1 MPPST
6 TAARRN
12 LIVLLLGAMVL
23 VTFVFWPIAG
33 ALFLGAVLGGVLWP
47 LQLRLTKRLKGSRKL
62 SAAALV
68 LATAILVAAPVVAM
82 SIVIGKQAAE
92 VATFVS
98 TTFQRSG
105 VEGLLRHL
113 PEPVKK
119 VARDGLS
126 RLPKERNE
134 NVNTTVQR
142 TLTEQS
148 GNAVAV
154 VGTAISVTTSLAFR
168 SVIMLIALFF
178 FLLEGSRLVEWV
190 DENAPLERGTARQ
203 LLDEFRRVSSAI
215 IMSIVVTAAV
225 QAGAALIGY
234 LIAGVPH
241 LVFAAS
247 ITFIAAFIPAVGAGA
262 ACLAVAGIVALSG
275 HTSAAIFLAIWGLA
289 VVSLVDNVLRA
300 FLIKD
305 GSGVPGAVIFFSLL
319 GGLQAFGALG
329 LILGPLAVALFL
341 AILRLQRQ
349 NAEGT
354 SEQPGIHALRKHA
367 PPTSRASRGSS

>member
-1 MPPST
+1 MAPST

-23 VTFVFWPIAG
+23 VTVVFWPIAG

-62 SAAALV
+62 SAATLV
-68 LATAILVAAPVVAM
+68 LASAILVAAPIVAM

-105 VEGLLRHL
+105 IEGLLRHL

-134 NVNTTVQR
+134 NVNATVQR

-178 FLLEGSRLVEWV
+178 FLLEGSRLVAWV

-203 LLDEFRRVSSAI
+203 LLGEFRSVSSAI
-215 IMSIVVTAAV
+215 VMSIVVTAAV

-234 LIAGVPH
+234 LIASVPH
-241 LVFAAS
+241 PFFAAS
-247 ITFIAAFIPAVGAGA
+247 VTFIAAFIPAVGAGA

-300 FLIKD
+300 YLIKD
-305 GSGVPGAVIFFSLL
+305 GSGIHGAVIFFSLL

-349 NAEGT
+349 NSDRAGDT
-354 SEQPGIHALRKHA
+354 QPGIHPLRKAHA
-367 PPTSRASRGSS
+367 Q

>member
-1 MPPST
+1 MATSPS
-6 TAARRN
+6 AARRN

-23 VTFVFWPIAG
+23 VTFVLWPIAG
-33 ALFLGAVLGGVLWP
+33 ALFLAAVLGGVLWP
-47 LQLRLTKRLKGSRKL
+47 LQLRLTKRLNGSRAI

-68 LATAILVAAPVVAM
+68 LATALLVTAPVVAM

-119 VARDGLS
+119 VARDALS
-126 RLPKERNE
+126 RLPRARNE

-178 FLLEGSRLVEWV
+178 FLLEGSRIVEWV
-190 DENAPLERGTARQ
+190 DDNAPLERGTARQ
-203 LLDEFRRVSSAI
+203 LLGEFRRVSTAVV
-215 IMSIVVTAAV
+215 MSIVVTAAV
-225 QAGAALIGY
+225 QAGVALIGY
-234 LIAGVPH
+234 LIASVPH
-241 LVFAAS
+241 PIFAAS
-247 ITFIAAFIPAVGAGA
+247 ITFIAAFIPGVGAGA

-300 FLIKD
+300 YLIKD
-305 GSGVPGAVIFFSLL
+305 GSGIHGAVIFFALL

-341 AILRLQRQ
+341 AILRLQQQ
-349 NAEGT
+349 NAERVGGVP
-354 SEQPGIHALRKHA
+354 PGIHAVG
-367 PPTSRASRGSS
+367 RARAAK

>member
-1 MPPST
+1 MAASAT
-6 TAARRN
+6 TARRN
-12 LIVLLLGAMVL
+12 LIVLLLGALVL

-33 ALFLGAVLGGVLWP
+33 GLFLAAVLGGVLWP
-47 LQLRLTKRLKGSRKL
+47 LQEQLTRRLNGSRKL
-62 SAAALV
+62 SAATLV
-68 LATAILVAAPVVAM
+68 LATALLVAAPVVAM

-92 VATFVS
+92 VASFVS

-119 VARDGLS
+119 VASDALR
-126 RLPKERNE
+126 RLPRERNE
-134 NVNTTVQR
+134 NVNATVQR

-178 FLLEGSRLVEWV
+178 FLLEGSRIVQWV
-190 DENAPLERGTARQ
+190 DENAPLERGTAHQ
-203 LLDEFRRVSSAI
+203 LLGEFRRVSTSI

-225 QAGAALIGY
+225 QACVALIGY
-234 LIAGVPH
+234 LFASVPH
-241 LVFAAS
+241 PIFAAS
-247 ITFIAAFIPAVGAGA
+247 ITFIAAFIPGVGAGA

-275 HTSAAIFLAIWGLA
+275 HTSAAIFLAIWGLT

-300 FLIKD
+300 YLIKD
-305 GSGVPGAVIFFSLL
+305 GSGIHGAVIFFSLL

-341 AILRLQRQ
+341 AILRLQQQGVERPIGAQ
-349 NAEGT
+349 
-354 SEQPGIHALRKHA
+354 SGIHTLRKA
-367 PPTSRASRGSS
+367 RVAK